1 MVWGN
6 PLCDLFPTLHAVA
19 DSKGA
24 KVGEVWESL
33 RGAGGWN
40 LRFIIPFNDW
50 EMEET
55 QRLISLISSKKLPR
69 GKGTICWIVDK
80 KGQYTVKANYR

>member
-6 PLCDLFPTLHAVA
+6 PLCDLFPTLHAMA
-19 DSKGA
+19 DSKTA

-33 RGAGGWN
+33 RGEGGWN

-55 QRLISLISSKKLPR
+55 QRLISLISSKKIAQRERYNLLDSRQERP
-69 GKGTICWIVDK
+69 IHS
-80 KGQYTVKANYR
+80 